1 MGNRLNEINQFLLL
15 TVLSSQTNS
24 MKTPYI
30 LLRKDIII
38 QRAIWT
44 MKLIVDVALMTTT
57 AFWLIYSAA
66 FFWCPI
72 LS

>member
-1 MGNRLNEINQFLLL
+1 MGNRLKEINQFLLL

-30 LLRKDIII
+30 ILRKDIII

-44 MKLIVDVALMTTT
+44 MKLIVDVAFMTTI

-66 FFWCPI
+66 LFWCPI